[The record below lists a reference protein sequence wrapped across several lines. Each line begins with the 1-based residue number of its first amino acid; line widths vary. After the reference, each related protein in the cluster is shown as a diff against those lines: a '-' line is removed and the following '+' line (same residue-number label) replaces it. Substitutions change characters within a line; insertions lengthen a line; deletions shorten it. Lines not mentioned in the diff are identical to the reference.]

1 MKKINGF
8 TLVELM
14 IVMAVISIL
23 SMIAVPAF
31 KVSMV
36 NNRLIGETTNMT
48 SILNLARAEALRRND
63 YVSVC
68 PSSNGTSCSG
78 NNYAIGSIIFSDPG
92 NTGLSSSSQII
103 RVMNKFPNNLDK
115 GKGINRFTFSPTGAI
130 NNGTLLICNPGYS
143 SYSIIIGND
152 GSIKKNKNTGDGGC

>member
-1 MKKINGF
+1 MKKTKGF

-14 IVMAVISIL
+14 VVIAVISIL

-48 SILNLARAEALRRND
+48 SIFNLARAEALRRND

-68 PSSNGTSCSG
+68 PSANGTSCSG
-78 NNYAIGSIIFSDPG
+78 NNYAIGSIIFSDPS
-92 NTGLSSSSQII
+92 NTGLSASSQII
-103 RVMNKFPNNLDK
+103 RVMGQFPNSTDK

-130 NNGTLLICNPGYS
+130 NSGTLLICNPGYN
-143 SYSIIIGND
+143 SYRIIVGSD
-152 GSIKKNKNTGDGGC
+152 GSIQKNQNTGDGGC

>member
-1 MKKINGF
+1 MKKTKGF

-14 IVMAVISIL
+14 VIIAVISIL
-23 SMIAVPAF
+23 SMLAVPSF

-48 SILNLARAEALRRND
+48 AILNLARAEALRRND

-78 NNYAIGSIIFSDPG
+78 NNYAIGSVIFSDP
-92 NTGLSSSSQII
+92 NNSGLSGSSQII
-103 RVMNKFPNNLDK
+103 RVMNQFPNNADK

-130 NNGTLLICNPGYS
+130 NSGTLLICNPGYS
-143 SYSIIIGND
+143 SYSIKIGND
-152 GSIKKNKNTGDGGC
+152 GSIQKTKNTGDGGC

>member
-14 IVMAVISIL
+14 IVLAVISIL
-23 SMIAVPAF
+23 AMLAVPTF

-68 PSSNGTSCSG
+68 PSANGTSCSG
-78 NNYAIGSIIFSDPG
+78 NNYAIGAIIFSDPG
-92 NTGLSSSSQII
+92 NAGLSASSQII
-103 RVMNKFPNNLDK
+103 RVMDKFPNTLDK

-130 NNGTLLICNPGYS
+130 NNGNLLICNPGYD
-143 SYSIIIGND
+143 SYSIIIGSD
-152 GSIKKNKNTGDGGC
+152 GSIQKNKNIGDGGC

>member
-14 IVMAVISIL
+14 VVLAVISIL

-48 SILNLARAEALRRND
+48 SIFNLARAEALRRND

-68 PSSNGTSCSG
+68 PSLNGTSCSG
-78 NNYAIGSIIFSDPG
+78 NDYAVGSIIFSDPG
-92 NTGLSSSSQII
+92 NVGLSGSSQII
-103 RVMNKFPNNLDK
+103 RIMGKFPNSTDK
-115 GKGINRFTFSPTGAI
+115 GKGINRFTFAPTGAI
-130 NNGTLLICNPGYS
+130 NNGNLLICNPGYN
-143 SYSIIIGND
+143 SYSIIIGSD
-152 GSIKKNKNTGDGGC
+152 GSIQKNKNTGDGGC